1 MEPILMGEWMR
12 QVLARGV
19 WLSVCLAV
27 MLSGGGVQAAIIEP
41 PGRILPEHIKR
52 IYIREFKNQSRLF
65 GAQADL
71 TLYVND
77 EFMSDGRLD
86 VVQNERADV
95 RLEGTIRRFN
105 EFTNATGGDR
115 IPLFNQMT
123 MECRV
128 ELWDPYDSDR
138 VAPIATYTVP
148 ATIQYVTDDRRSI
161 AETDAEARDR
171 LLRQMA
177 SNIVRAVLTGQPD
190 PRKPSEEKAIRR
202 WQQRNNPA
210 EREPV
215 LTNPRFPKPTPVGK
229 KPALDSE

>member
-1 MEPILMGEWMR
+1 MSTGNGR
-12 QVLARGV
+12 RGA
-19 WLSVCLAV
+19 WAAV
-27 MLSGGGVQAAIIEP
+27 FALVGAMACGPHLRAAIVEP
-41 PGRILPEHIKR
+41 PGRVLPEHIKR
-52 IYIREFKNQSRLF
+52 IYIRQFKNQSQLF

-77 EFMSDGRLD
+77 AFMSDGRLD
-86 VVQNERADV
+86 VVPNAQADV
-95 RLEGTIRRFN
+95 RLEGTIRRFT

-115 IPLFNQMT
+115 IPMFNQMT
-123 MECRV
+123 MECRI
-128 ELWDPYDSDR
+128 ELWDPYDADR

-161 AETDAEARDR
+161 AETDTESRDR

-177 SNIVRAVLTGQPD
+177 SNIVQAVLTGNPD

-215 LTNPRFPKPTPVGK
+215 MTHPRFPKPTPAGK
-229 KPALDSE
+229 KVDPDNQ